1 MINLFASIL
10 FSIDSVS
17 ALYALFIGVL
27 ILSGLFLPI
36 PEEVTLILGGYL
48 AYLGVVDLWTVVY
61 VLIAGIILADIAGY
75 CLGRFGGEWIS
86 QNILNRFLITKFLF
100 DTATKYLERYGEGV
114 VLFSRP
120 FLGIRVAVPILAGC
134 SKMRFWKF
142 LLFDVLGAV
151 PWTFALVFASYYV
164 GSGLDLITEVREIKH
179 AIFVAIGIAI
189 AVYAAIKINTGKLSI
204 VPSESSEKSF

>member
-1 MINLFASIL
+1 MINLFASII

-17 ALYALFIGVL
+17 ALYALFVGVL
-27 ILSGLFLPI
+27 VLSGLFLPI
-36 PEEVTLILGGYL
+36 PEEVTLIFGGYL
-48 AYLGVVDLWTVVY
+48 AYLGIVDLWAVIY
-61 VLIAGIILADIAGY
+61 VLTAGIILADIAGY

-100 DTATKYLERYGEGV
+100 ETATKYFERYGEAV

-134 SKMRFWKF
+134 AKMNFIKF
-142 LLFDVLGAV
+142 FLFDIIGAV
-151 PWTFALVFASYYV
+151 PWTFTLVFASYYV
-164 GSGLDLITEVREIKH
+164 GSGLDLITEIREIKH
-179 AIFVAIGIAI
+179 LIFVAMGAAI

-204 VPSESSEKSF
+204 LHE